1 MADKYGYRKGAKG
14 IDGNDGEG
22 YDTKHLDKGAV
33 EAMYGRAHW
42 NAGGLGDITGEK
54 GMGGNVAS
62 PDFSKDGEK
71 RARSAVGGERKTG
84 KAKR

>member
-1 MADKYGYRKGAKG
+1 
-14 IDGNDGEG
+14 
-22 YDTKHLDKGAV
+22 
-33 EAMYGRAHW
+33 MYGRSHW